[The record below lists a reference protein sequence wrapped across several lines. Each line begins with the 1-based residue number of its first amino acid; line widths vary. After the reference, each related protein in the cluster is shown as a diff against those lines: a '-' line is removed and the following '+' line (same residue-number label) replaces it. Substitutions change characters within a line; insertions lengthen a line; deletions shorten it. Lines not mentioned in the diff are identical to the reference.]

1 MQKTI
6 LTFGVI
12 SGTLISI
19 WMVIGMIFHDAIGF
33 DKAEVLGYTSMVL
46 SFLLIFFGVRSYRD
60 NVAGGSL
67 TFGRAFKVGALI
79 ALVASIMYVAT
90 WQVMYYTTD
99 ANMYLEKYRAHVVEE
114 ARANG
119 ESQAAIDKR
128 VADMEK
134 FAEMYK
140 NPAVNVAVTFIEPLP
155 VGLVIA
161 LIAAGI
167 LRRKDRLTEQPT

>member
-1 MQKTI
+1 
-6 LTFGVI
+6 
-12 SGTLISI
+12 
-19 WMVIGMIFHDAIGF
+19 
-33 DKAEVLGYTSMVL
+33 
-46 SFLLIFFGVRSYRD
+46 
-60 NVAGGSL
+60 
-67 TFGRAFKVGALI
+67 
-79 ALVASIMYVAT
+79 
-90 WQVMYYTTD
+90 
-99 ANMYLEKYRAHVVEE
+99 MYLEKYRAHVVEE